1 MAKVKLGWS
10 QLTIP
15 QKIVKANSVSTTMA
29 GHPGTYVTPDP
40 PLADLDQAISNL
52 GAAESEAI
60 KGGTDRTVTR
70 NAVLN
75 ILTALMSRL
84 VDYVQLTSAG
94 DPVKIAEAGLETQSD
109 RSPWPLPLKVPDFQA
124 EPGGN
129 PGTIVLTWDAVTHK
143 RSYVV
148 EFWMEGNAAGEGGWE
163 MLVIQG
169 GRKYTATGL
178 TTGTVY
184 RFRAVAQNS
193 TGLGEYSEEADS
205 VAR

>member
-94 DPVKIAEAGLETQSD
+94 
-109 RSPWPLPLKVPDFQA
+109 
-124 EPGGN
+124 
-129 PGTIVLTWDAVTHK
+129 VLSH
-143 RSYVV
+143 
-148 EFWMEGNAAGEGGWE
+148 
-163 MLVIQG
+163 
-169 GRKYTATGL
+169 
-178 TTGTVY
+178 
-184 RFRAVAQNS
+184 
-193 TGLGEYSEEADS
+193 
-205 VAR
+205 